1 MLKQIR
7 PYFTVLKMH
16 TKNVI
21 AYRIKLCYLLQT
33 QPWKGVCWDFETATT
48 KKKALIYK
56 SLWIVLQSHNLWLPQ
71 STATFFKYYLA
82 ADKVKHYDLISHR
95 VSKTRYHLHN
105 TCLHTFFARTSFTFL
120 AVYWGMSLNQLTIKM
135 KCETGRCHFI
145 GPVTVCYLI
154 HRQTN
159 HIIINHTN

>member
-1 MLKQIR
+1 M
-7 PYFTVLKMH
+7 Y
-16 TKNVI
+16 
-21 AYRIKLCYLLQT
+21 YKLNHEKVFVGILR
-33 QPWKGVCWDFETATT
+33 QPLPRNKT
-48 KKKALIYK
+48 LIYK
-56 SLWIVLQSHNLWLPQ
+56 SLWIALQAIIYWLPQ
-71 STATFFKYYLA
+71 STSTFFKYYYLA
-82 ADKVKHYDLISHR
+82 ADKVEHYELISHR